1 MRNCRE
7 SFPPAGIERVSI
19 EESRLP
25 PQPQRSSADSIFVI
39 ERAEPALINA
49 VEGQEGMPATA
60 FWMSPTW
67 LMPKAEAELGC
78 AREKVTLLGSRPR
91 TGLAKGSIREAG
103 GFIGARVN
111 YSSGNPSDHLCAGA
125 ENVGIP
131 SWGGGLTSAVGAVGV
146 LVASNSPRLRRVAK
160 F

>member
-1 MRNCRE
+1 MEESMTCFVEMRNCRE
-7 SFPPAGIERVSI
+7 GLPRVGIERVSI

-39 ERAEPALINA
+39 GRAEPALINA

-78 AREKVTLLGSRPR
+78 AREKVILLVS
-91 TGLAKGSIREAG
+91 GLGPA
-103 GFIGARVN
+103 
-111 YSSGNPSDHLCAGA
+111 
-125 ENVGIP
+125 
-131 SWGGGLTSAVGAVGV
+131 
-146 LVASNSPRLRRVAK
+146 
-160 F
+160 